1 MCVYF
6 RSSCRAQPYQPI
18 ESTKRLVIPPL
29 KSICDAPRTISIISR
44 RMRSIDSRQH
54 QKIRL
59 IEQRRLKHFSTIS

>member
-44 RMRSIDSRQH
+44 RMRSIDSRLH
-54 QKIRL
+54 QIIRL
-59 IEQRRLKHFSTIS
+59 IVQRRLKHFPTIS